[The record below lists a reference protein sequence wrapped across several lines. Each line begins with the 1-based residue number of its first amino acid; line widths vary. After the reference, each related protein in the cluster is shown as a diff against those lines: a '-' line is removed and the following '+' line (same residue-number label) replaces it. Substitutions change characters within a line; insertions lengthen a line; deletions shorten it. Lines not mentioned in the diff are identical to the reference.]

1 MSKTQTRLEAKFYSP
16 KGGRKM
22 PYERTRITQRF
33 EGDRAAL
40 RRSLIEA
47 FLAEEPG
54 TGKQDKTTRY
64 TYVADTSPSGHDI
77 ELHRPALL
85 NNGFDFTVRIPSL
98 KLSEL
103 RAPWCS
109 VPRHEDLKEILHQLL
124 SQDVAK
130 YALLQDAIIAA
141 WRCETIDEQFGEL
154 QTLIAAPVAEG
165 LSECPADVVA
175 LMAKWLFAEQDV
187 TYWNQS
193 GRRMLMQ
200 KLVEEGLMPED
211 ALHPL
216 A

>member
-1 MSKTQTRLEAKFYSP
+1 
-16 KGGRKM
+16 M
-22 PYERTRITQRF
+22 PYERIRITRSF
-33 EGDRAAL
+33 VGDRPTL
-40 RRSLIEA
+40 RRALVEA
-47 FLAEEPG
+47 FLEEEPG
-54 TGKQDKTTRY
+54 TGKRENTTRY

-98 KLSEL
+98 KISDL

-109 VPRHEDLKEILHQLL
+109 VPRHEDLEVLLHQLL
-124 SQDVAK
+124 SQDVAQ
-130 YALLQDAIIAA
+130 YALLQDTIIAA
-141 WRCETIDEQFGEL
+141 WRCEPIDAQLADL
-154 QTLIAAPVAEG
+154 QSFIASPVTQG

-193 GRRMLMQ
+193 GRSMLFQ
-200 KLVEEGLMPED
+200 ALIEEGLMPEE

-216 A
+216 P